1 MFKTIYVKYGLALV
15 AAMIAA
21 LLLVST
27 ALAHTRIVKGDYA
40 FVLGWLD
47 EPPVVNVKNAAW
59 VAITTANDNQPISGA
74 EGTLTAQIQYGG
86 KTRDL
91 ILRPLAGSPGTY
103 VGDFIPT
110 RRGTYTLKLGG
121 TLNNQP
127 IDLSGDIE
135 EVGSTDSLAFPEPVN
150 SDLQKSIDDLRSAVT
165 TSHIIGFAGLAVGLI
180 GLVLIA
186 VLFRRN
192 RA

>member
-1 MFKTIYVKYGLALV
+1 MLKSTSLKYTC
-15 AAMIAA
+15 AMIVGIVAA
-21 LLLVST
+21 LLIVGP
-27 ALAHTRIVKGDYA
+27 ALAHTRIVKGDFA

-47 EPPVVNVKNAAW
+47 EPPVVNVKNAALI
-59 VAITTANDNQPISGA
+59 AITTASDNQPINGA

-86 KTRDL
+86 KARDL

-110 RRGTYTLKLGG
+110 RRGTYTLKIGG

-127 IDLSGDIE
+127 IDLAGDIE

-165 TSHIIGFAGLAVGLI
+165 TSQIVGITGLAVGLI
-180 GLVLIA
+180 GLMLIV
-186 VLFRRN
+186 VLFRRK
-192 RA
+192 RT

>member
-1 MFKTIYVKYGLALV
+1 MFKIIHVKYGLAIV
-15 AAMIAA
+15 AAMITA
-21 LLLVST
+21 LLLVNG
-27 ALAHTRIVKGDYA
+27 ALAHTRIVQGEYA

-47 EPPVVNVKNAAW
+47 EPPVVDVKNAALI
-59 VAITTANDNQPISGA
+59 AITTASDNQPISGA

-110 RRGTYTLKLGG
+110 RRGTYTLNIGG
-121 TLNNQP
+121 MLNHQP
-127 IDLSGDIE
+127 IEVSGDIE
-135 EVGSTDSLAFPEPVN
+135 EVGSTASLAFPEPVN
-150 SDLQKSIDDLRSAVT
+150 SDLQKSIDDLRSTVT
-165 TSHIIGFAGLAVGLI
+165 MSQITGLAGLAVGLI
-180 GLVLIA
+180 GLVLI
-186 VLFRRN
+186 VVSFRRK

>member
-1 MFKTIYVKYGLALV
+1 
-15 AAMIAA
+15 
-21 LLLVST
+21 
-27 ALAHTRIVKGDYA
+27 VKGDFA

-47 EPPVVNVKNAAW
+47 EPPVANMKNAALI
-59 VAITTANDNQPISGA
+59 AITTASDNQPINSA
-74 EGTLTAQIQYGG
+74 EATLTAQIQYGG

-91 ILRPLAGSPGTY
+91 ILRPLAGNPGTY
-103 VGDFIPT
+103 IGDFIPT
-110 RRGTYTLKLGG
+110 RRGTYTLKIGG

-150 SDLQKSIDDLRSAVT
+150 SDLQKSIDDLRSTVT
-165 TSHIIGFAGLAVGLI
+165 MSQIIGLAGLAVGLI
-180 GLVLIA
+180 GLVLIV
-186 VLFRRN
+186 VLFRRK